1 MTAVMAGVARIFAR
15 GELIGV
21 VLFRGLMI
29 VLLKG
34 LALKPH
40 ASLRLVSSGE
50 VTDDV
55 TLFFPQKVMT
65 FFGHHHHSHPLRLPS
80 DHLSFVQC
88 FFCKFS
94 CKKIRLLLGRHPW
107 MVSPGADVKPSNSE
121 QICLAFWHSGGDDT
135 CASSGYACGCH

>member
-55 TLFFPQKVMT
+55 TLFFPQK
-65 FFGHHHHSHPLRLPS
+65 
-80 DHLSFVQC
+80 
-88 FFCKFS
+88 
-94 CKKIRLLLGRHPW
+94 
-107 MVSPGADVKPSNSE
+107 
-121 QICLAFWHSGGDDT
+121 
-135 CASSGYACGCH
+135 